1 MEVSYEV
8 DTAASTA
15 TATDDYTA
23 PSGTVLTIAAAETSG
38 TIEIATLTDTVLEPD
53 ETLVLKLTGVSTAGE
68 ADAST
73 TASSATA
80 TIEDTGAVKVSV
92 EAAEADEGDAVRFV
106 VELSGEV
113 SSDVEVSYATSDGT
127 AGSTDYT
134 AVSATTSD
142 VHGGTDREDG
152 DGGDD
157 RGRSDRG
164 GRDVHGESDGAG
176 RGDAAGRRECG
187 RGQGR
192 GDWGRSW
199 TMTR

>member
-1 MEVSYEV
+1 MWTRTRTRRLGTILDDDALTVSVAGPDANVEEGQTATFTVTVTGTSTEAVEVSYEV

-73 TASSATA
+73 TAPSATA

-106 VELSGEV
+106 VE
-113 SSDVEVSYATSDGT
+113 
-127 AGSTDYT
+127 
-134 AVSATTSD
+134 AV
-142 VHGGTDREDG
+142 R
-152 DGGDD
+152 
-157 RGRSDRG
+157 RGI
-164 GRDVHGESDGAG
+164 E
-176 RGDAAGRRECG
+176 
-187 RGQGR
+187 
-192 GDWGRSW
+192 
-199 TMTR
+199 